1 MNEFPQTNFSA
12 DDIQKEEDLLTGEKF
27 RNSLINSSII
37 IMYSAAAVGSSTIL
51 LFIPNL
57 ETISFFIFLV
67 TLIFG
72 FKIGIQ
78 MMLTTT
84 IVFEFF
90 ATSLYGFGGWIL
102 IFKIIP
108 YFIFVLVASLLK
120 KSLQN
125 ENPVAKPFTVS
136 QEDNNS
142 FFISSKKN
150 NLYSMIFFF
159 ILGFS
164 LTIIY
169 DVFTTLS
176 LLLIVPSVQVLILN
190 FIFGIPYTLF
200 HEITNGL
207 LFMLIP
213 VASQLI
219 KKSSVYSN

>member
-1 MNEFPQTNFSA
+1 MNEFPQTNFFA
-12 DDIQKEEDLLTGEKF
+12 DDIQKEEDLLTGEKY
-27 RNSLINSSII
+27 RNSLINSSIV

-57 ETISFFIFLV
+57 ETITFFIFLV
-67 TLIFG
+67 TLTFG
-72 FKIGIQ
+72 FKIGVQ

-90 ATSLYGFGGWIL
+90 ATSLYGFGGWML

-108 YFIFVLVASLLK
+108 YFILVLVASFLN
-120 KSLQN
+120 KSVQKEKPIN
-125 ENPVAKPFTVS
+125 KPFTDT
-136 QEDNNS
+136 QKGNS
-142 FFISSKKN
+142 IFFISSKKN
-150 NLYSMIFFF
+150 NLYNMIFFF

-169 DVFTTLS
+169 DVITTLS
-176 LLLIVPSVQVLILN
+176 LFIIVPSVQVLILN
-190 FIFGIPYTLF
+190 FIIGIPYTLF

-219 KKSSVYSN
+219 KKTSVYSN